1 MQEVIAQILQETLA
15 AAVSAGE
22 LPAFELEPAVS
33 VPKDKAHGDYA
44 SNVALMAAKAA
55 GKPPREI
62 AALLAAKLG
71 ANPMFAKVEIA
82 GPGFINF
89 YVDPAYWPRELRR
102 LALLGDALTA
112 VKPEKPLKM
121 MVEFVSANP
130 TGPLHVGH
138 GRGAAVG
145 DSLVRLLRAAGHQVD
160 AEYYINDAGN
170 QMATLGRS
178 TWVRYQ
184 QQHGRA
190 VEMPENHYMGD
201 YMKDVAADLTK
212 ERGASL
218 LEMPEAEA
226 LAICEAFAGKAI
238 LDGIRDDLLQFGV
251 SFDRWYSEKALVDSG
266 RVDQEIEKLQKA
278 GWIVERDGALWF
290 RTTDLVGDD
299 KDRVVVRANGVKT
312 YYASDIAY
320 HLEKFERGYD
330 VCVNI
335 WGSDHHGYMPR
346 VRAVLQAAGLAQD
359 RLQILLVQFVNL
371 LRDGKQISMSTR
383 SGEFETLKAVVDE
396 VGRDAARF
404 FFLLRKSDAHLDF
417 DLELAKKQ
425 SNENPVYYAQYAH
438 ARICSVFKA
447 AAEKGVAELPA
458 ADVDFGLLQAP
469 EEINLMKG
477 VQEYPRMIAAA
488 AADFAPHR
496 VSFYVLELA
505 ARFHKFYNTHR
516 IVDEGNV
523 PLSQARMALCRTVQ
537 RVVRAALSV
546 YAVSAP
552 ESM

>member
-1 MQEVIAQILQETLA
+1 MQEVIAQILKETLEA
-15 AAVSAGE
+15 ATAAGE
-22 LPAFELEPAVS
+22 LPAVEVEPAVT
-33 VPKDKAHGDYA
+33 VPKDKAHGDFA
-44 SNVALMAAKAA
+44 SNVAMVAAKAA

-62 AALLAAKLG
+62 ATALAARLG

-89 YVDPAYWPRELRR
+89 YVDPAYWPRELKR
-102 LALLGDALTA
+102 LALLGDDLTK
-112 VKPEKPLKM
+112 VTPEKPLKM

-145 DSLVRLLRAAGHQVD
+145 DSLVRLLRAAGHHVD

-184 QQHGRA
+184 QLQGRN

-201 YMKDVAADLTK
+201 YMKEIAADLAK
-212 ERGASL
+212 ERGKSL
-218 LEMPEAEA
+218 LDMPESEA
-226 LAICEAFAGKAI
+226 LAICEAFAGKSI

-266 RVDQEIEKLQKA
+266 RVDQEIENLKKA

-290 RTTDLVGDD
+290 RTIDLVGDD
-299 KDRVVVRANGVKT
+299 KDRVVVRNNGVKT

-320 HLEKFERGYD
+320 HLEKYERGYD

-346 VRAVLQAAGLAQD
+346 VRAVLQAAGVAQD

-396 VGRDAARF
+396 VGKDAARF

-425 SNENPVYYAQYAH
+425 SNENPVYYVQYAH
-438 ARICSVFKA
+438 ARICSVFRMA
-447 AAEKGVAELPA
+447 GEKGVAEAGA
-458 ADVDFGLLQAP
+458 AAVDFSLLQAP
-469 EEINLMKG
+469 EEISLMKA
-477 VQEYPRMIAAA
+477 VQEYPRMISIA
-488 AADFAPHR
+488 AADYAPHR
-496 VSFYVLELA
+496 VSFYLLELA

-516 IVDEGNV
+516 IVDETNV

>member
-1 MQEVIAQILQETLA
+1 MQEVISQILRETLDA
-15 AAVSAGE
+15 ATAAGE
-22 LPAFELEPAVS
+22 LPAVEVDPAVT
-33 VPKDKAHGDYA
+33 VPKDKAHGDFA
-44 SNVALMAAKAA
+44 SNVALVAAKAA

-62 AALLAAKLG
+62 ATALAAKLG

-89 YVDPAYWPRELRR
+89 YVDPSYWPRELKR
-102 LALLGDALTA
+102 LALLGDELTQ

-145 DSLVRLLRAAGHQVD
+145 DSLVRLLRAAGHHVD
-160 AEYYINDAGN
+160 AEYYVNDAGN

-184 QQHGRA
+184 QQQGRD

-201 YMKDVAADLTK
+201 YMKEIAADLAK
-212 ERGASL
+212 ARGATL
-218 LEMPEAEA
+218 LEIPESEA
-226 LAICEAFAGKAI
+226 LAICEVFAGKSI

-251 SFDRWYSEKALVDSG
+251 SFDRWYSEKSLVDSG
-266 RVDQEIEKLQKA
+266 RVDQEIENLKKA

-290 RTTDLVGDD
+290 RTMDLIGDD
-299 KDRVVVRANGVKT
+299 KDRVVVRNNGVKT

-320 HLEKFERGYD
+320 HLEKYERGYD

-346 VRAVLQAAGLAQD
+346 VRAVLQAAGIAQD

-371 LRDGKQISMSTR
+371 LREGKQISMSTR
-383 SGEFETLKAVVDE
+383 SGEFETLKSVVDE
-396 VGRDAARF
+396 VGKDAARF
-404 FFLLRKSDAHLDF
+404 FFMLRKSDAHLDF

-425 SNENPVYYAQYAH
+425 SNDNPVFYVQYAH

-447 AAEKGVAELPA
+447 AAEKGVPEIPA
-458 ADVDFGLLQAP
+458 AEADFGLLLAP
-469 EEINLMKG
+469 EEINLMKA
-477 VQEYPRMIAAA
+477 VQEYPRMISIAAG
-488 AADFAPHR
+488 DFAPHR
-496 VSFYVLELA
+496 VSFYLLELA

-516 IVDEGNV
+516 IVDEAHV